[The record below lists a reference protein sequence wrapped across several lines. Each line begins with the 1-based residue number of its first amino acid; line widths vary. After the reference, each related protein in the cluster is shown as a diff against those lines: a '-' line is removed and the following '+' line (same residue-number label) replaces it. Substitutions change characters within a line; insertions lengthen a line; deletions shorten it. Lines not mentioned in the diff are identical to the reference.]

1 VISPAGGLVI
11 VEVRCNFSG
20 EGDRPDIW
28 RPSNPGAPSAVL
40 AYLVSGPIGSVFAR
54 GSRGAKGP
62 SSVRGGGTIDTQHG
76 PQKLTSIPRA
86 TGRDGVSKGLA
97 SVFEG
102 TFADT
107 REMITGW

>member
-54 GSRGAKGP
+54 GSRGARDRHQYGE
-62 SSVRGGGTIDTQHG
+62 GGR
-76 PQKLTSIPRA
+76 SIPSTA
-86 TGRDGVSKGLA
+86 LKN
-97 SVFEG
+97 
-102 TFADT
+102 
-107 REMITGW
+107 

>member
-54 GSRGAKGP
+54 GSRGARDRHQYGEGDDRYPARP
-62 SSVRGGGTIDTQHG
+62 SKTDIDSARDW
-76 PQKLTSIPRA
+76 P
-86 TGRDGVSKGLA
+86 GRRV
-97 SVFEG
+97 
-102 TFADT
+102 
-107 REMITGW
+107 

>member
-40 AYLVSGPIGSVFAR
+40 AYLVSGPSAQ
-54 GSRGAKGP
+54 
-62 SSVRGGGTIDTQHG
+62 SSPAGHAGQGTVI
-76 PQKLTSIPRA
+76 S
-86 TGRDGVSKGLA
+86 TGRGDDRYPARPSKTDIDSARDWPGRR
-97 SVFEG
+97 V
-102 TFADT
+102 
-107 REMITGW
+107 